1 MPVICTGRQPNSD
14 VYVIGPELQFNSDGT
29 RIAPERQQYIWIPQ
43 VLQKLH
49 VDKVIAPHSTIPEVY
64 HPFRSLLKA
73 MKELSGDNFL
83 GSIYM
88 LGECILHAT
97 CVFDF
102 ITPRAHARAR
112 GYVIGRG
119 VYILYIISLHFFLE
133 PIFYLPKYSL
143 SEV

>member
-29 RIAPERQQYIWIPQ
+29 RIAPEKQQYIWIPQ

-64 HPFRSLLKA
+64 HPLRSLLKA
-73 MKELSGDNFL
+73 MNFL

-102 ITPRAHARAR
+102 ISYWNELQKANK
-112 GYVIGRG
+112 
-119 VYILYIISLHFFLE
+119 ILRDDIIISRVKKSTKC
-133 PIFYLPKYSL
+133 PY
-143 SEV
+143 

>member
-64 HPFRSLLKA
+64 HPLRSLLKA

-83 GSIYM
+83 GSIYICLVSAFCM
-88 LGECILHAT
+88 PLVCLIL
-97 CVFDF
+97 
-102 ITPRAHARAR
+102 
-112 GYVIGRG
+112 
-119 VYILYIISLHFFLE
+119 FLTGMSYRRR
-133 PIFYLPKYSL
+133 IKF
-143 SEV
+143 

>member
-64 HPFRSLLKA
+64 HPLRSLLKA

-102 ITPRAHARAR
+102 ISYWNELQKANK
-112 GYVIGRG
+112 
-119 VYILYIISLHFFLE
+119 ILRDDIIISRVKKSTKC
-133 PIFYLPKYSL
+133 PY
-143 SEV
+143 